1 MGKQLKK
8 AIVIVVVILCGWSGD
23 ADAGG
28 SATNGVFPR
37 AQSMG
42 NAFTAVADDSSAIF
56 YNPAGL
62 TQIKGTELALGF
74 SAMSIEM
81 DYTNS
86 VTGTSSSSRERVF
99 PLNLFLSTDSVESL
113 WLGFGIYSPFA
124 RKSDFTPNSAVGN
137 LTHRSDLLRLDFVP
151 TAALEVGPRLSAGI
165 GLVGSRIEVES
176 DVLGFH
182 EKGDGYGFTG
192 QGGLLFKPH
201 NRLKI
206 GLNYRGPMKSNIN
219 GSGTL
224 IGVGNDDF
232 NLDLKFPAV
241 VSLGLAWDYNDFLLF
256 ALSLDWERWSN
267 IDEIRRNYT
276 HPAHQGAGVT
286 TLDSDDSYN
295 LHVGMILQP
304 DDSEVRFG
312 YSYLTA
318 AVPADNIIPAQPDY
332 DGHAFSVGY
341 SRFFKNLRI
350 DLGYEFDYV
359 PARNSNSLLFPGDY
373 KNRVHSIMMAISY
386 NFGLNL

>member
-62 TQIKGTELALGF
+62 TQIKGTELAVGF

-86 VTGTSSSSRERVF
+86 VTGTASSSRERVF

-113 WLGFGIYSPFA
+113 WLGFGIYSLC
-124 RKSDFTPNSAVGN
+124 KKIDFTPNLAVGN
-137 LTHRSDLLRLDFVP
+137 LTHRSDLLRVDFAP
-151 TAALEVGPRLSAGI
+151 TVALEVGPRLSAGI

-192 QGGLLFKPH
+192 QG
-201 NRLKI
+201 
-206 GLNYRGPMKSNIN
+206 
-219 GSGTL
+219 T
-224 IGVGNDDF
+224 
-232 NLDLKFPAV
+232 
-241 VSLGLAWDYNDFLLF
+241 SL
-256 ALSLDWERWSN
+256 
-267 IDEIRRNYT
+267 
-276 HPAHQGAGVT
+276 
-286 TLDSDDSYN
+286 
-295 LHVGMILQP
+295 
-304 DDSEVRFG
+304 
-312 YSYLTA
+312 
-318 AVPADNIIPAQPDY
+318 
-332 DGHAFSVGY
+332 
-341 SRFFKNLRI
+341 
-350 DLGYEFDYV
+350 
-359 PARNSNSLLFPGDY
+359 
-373 KNRVHSIMMAISY
+373 
-386 NFGLNL
+386 